1 MTKVVAQD
9 AYEGLLTVVNKIK
22 MSQGGEEN
30 YKNILPKL
38 LMIIS
43 QIALSFTY
51 TYF

>member
-38 LMIIS
+38 LIS